1 MVSKYG
7 VRYRRERGRMVL
19 VLSRERQSEELEA
32 VRSEL
37 RLVACLLFRFTVMY
51 EPGLL
56 PRAMSAP
63 TALSQPW
70 FELMSMAHVST
81 EG

>member
-1 MVSKYG
+1 M
-7 VRYRRERGRMVL
+7 
-19 VLSRERQSEELEA
+19 

-37 RLVACLLFRFTVMY
+37 RLVACLLLRFMVIY

-56 PRAMSAP
+56 PRAMSGSI
-63 TALSQPW
+63 ALYLPG
-70 FELMSMAHVST
+70 FELMSMAPVST